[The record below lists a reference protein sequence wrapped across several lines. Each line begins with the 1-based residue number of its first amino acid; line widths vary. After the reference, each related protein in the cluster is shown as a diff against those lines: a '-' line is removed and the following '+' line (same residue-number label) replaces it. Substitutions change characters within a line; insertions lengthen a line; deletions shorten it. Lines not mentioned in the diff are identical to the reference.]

1 MAEFIAKAGNVELV
15 ANTAVNS
22 EKKNFNPMNNST
34 LNAKKLTDLG
44 WESRIEIDK
53 GVMDTIEILKA
64 SINSSKKESGK

>member
-1 MAEFIAKAGNVELV
+1 
-15 ANTAVNS
+15 
-22 EKKNFNPMNNST
+22 MNNST